1 MVTMRER
8 VAEERLEESV
18 SRCRHHWLI
27 DVAGGP
33 TSKGVCRLCG
43 TERQFRNYLDS
54 TEWEREPALP
64 EPVRLVGSSVGSI
77 EESEEED

>member
-1 MVTMRER
+1 MAAMCEGFVEER
-8 VAEERLEESV
+8 VEESV

-33 TSKGVCRLCG
+33 SSKGVCRLCG